1 MGHFFSRCGE
11 HIIFLLFIITLTKE
25 RNVDY
30 MEEIIERPVASG
42 IEANKDQE
50 ETIVDNIDYDGF
62 EFVRREFFS
71 HTFEVSVIELTP

>member
-1 MGHFFSRCGE
+1 
-11 HIIFLLFIITLTKE
+11 
-25 RNVDY
+25 